1 MQKRYSFELMR
12 YQTKFALLQQLRQR
26 RNLLRQGFTL
36 VELMI
41 VVAII
46 GLLSAVALP
55 QFLNAR
61 DTADAKAKVGEAV
74 GLGKEC
80 AVFNAASDITPS
92 TVNAP
97 GGGSTLTCGG
107 ASPAAS
113 ILTSRAW
120 TKSLAETC
128 LGSTITSTSIK
139 IAITAGG
146 QMSCTS

>member
-1 MQKRYSFELMR
+1 MR
-12 YQTKFALLQQLRQR
+12 TQTKLAMLQQLRQR
-26 RNLLRQGFTL
+26 HKRARKAFTL

-74 GLGKEC
+74 GIGKEC
-80 AVFNAASDITPS
+80 AVFNAASDVTPS
-92 TVNAP
+92 TVNVP
-97 GGGSTLTCGG
+97 GVGSSLTCGG

-120 TKSLAETC
+120 SKSLAVTC
-128 LGSTITSTSIK
+128 LGNTITSTSIQ
-139 IAITAGG
+139 ISITSGG

>member
-1 MQKRYSFELMR
+1 MR
-12 YQTKFALLQQLRQR
+12 TQTKLAMLQQLRQR
-26 RNLLRQGFTL
+26 HKRARKAFTL

-74 GLGKEC
+74 GIGKEC
-80 AVFNAASDITPS
+80 AVFNAASDVTPS
-92 TVNAP
+92 TVNVP
-97 GGGSTLTCGG
+97 GGGSSLTCGG

-120 TKSLAETC
+120 SKSLAVTC
-128 LGSTITSTSIK
+128 LGNTITATSIQ
-139 IAITAGG
+139 ISITSGG